1 MVYWCYIYLNY
12 LFFFML
18 KLLLFLQGYLIFI
31 GMLCKNGDL
40 ILNYLVLVIMYFF
53 GCKNENIL
61 GKYKLEVLCVGKQF
75 IDIRIS

>member
-18 KLLLFLQGYLIFI
+18 KLLLFLQGYLIF
-31 GMLCKNGDL
+31 MLCKNGDL
-40 ILNYLVLVIMYFF
+40 ILNYLVLVILYFF